1 MLPAEQKSRDSDHCV
16 CKRNMHFKS
25 KQSVVNYG
33 TMLSAELRLWLSCRY
48 LIAFPMRIRRV
59 YEELLKQEKR
69 QVLQL
74 KCLSGAAAFIFVAG
88 FFVVFLGLDVVRKI
102 AKGFSYKG
110 ANCVVEGSV
119 ITGIS
124 ESCTCGMHPCISQY
138 PCLQVMVRVIDNRA
152 EKSESSKLVLL
163 YNNIYDLGSNVSTLW
178 CRYLLTLV
186 RFQIRLRNC

>member
-1 MLPAEQKSRDSDHCV
+1 MLRAEQKSRDSDYCV

-119 ITGIS
+119 ITGKS

-178 CRYLLTLV
+178 CTIYSHLCDFKYV
-186 RFQIRLRNC
+186 

>member
-1 MLPAEQKSRDSDHCV
+1 MLPAEQKSRDSDYCV

-33 TMLSAELRLWLSCRY
+33 TKLSAELRLWLSCRY

-119 ITGIS
+119 ITGKS